1 MSKRGSGDA
10 GRSDDFSDDDL
21 INAEFESMVEGLS
34 LDESSPT
41 TYLDELDSFE
51 DLNRFTPPAIPK
63 KSMKEELRDA
73 LRAITRWKN
82 NPRNDHPE
90 DGAAL

>member
-1 MSKRGSGDA
+1 MNRRDSSDA
-10 GRSDDFSDDDL
+10 GRSDDFDDDDL

-34 LDESSPT
+34 LDESTPS

-51 DLNRFTPPAIPK
+51 DQNRFTPPAIPK
-63 KSMKEELRDA
+63 KSLKDEIRDA
-73 LRAITRWKN
+73 FRAITRWKN
-82 NPRNDHPE
+82 NPHNDHPE

>member
-1 MSKRGSGDA
+1 MSKRDSGDA
-10 GRSDDFSDDDL
+10 GRSDEFSDDDL

-73 LRAITRWKN
+73 FRAITRWKN

>member
-1 MSKRGSGDA
+1 MSKRDSSNLGGGDHF
-10 GRSDDFSDDDL
+10 DDDDL

-41 TYLDELDSFE
+41 TYLDELDSFV
-51 DLNRFTPPAIPK
+51 DQNRFTPAAIPK
-63 KSMKEELRDA
+63 KSLKDEIRDA
-73 LRAITRWKN
+73 FRAITRWKN
-82 NPRNDHPE
+82 NPHNDHPE

>member
-1 MSKRGSGDA
+1 MNRRDSSDA
-10 GRSDDFSDDDL
+10 GRSDDFDDDDL

-34 LDESSPT
+34 LDESTPT

-51 DLNRFTPPAIPK
+51 DQNRFIPPSIPK
-63 KSMKEELRDA
+63 KSLKDEIRDA
-73 LRAITRWKN
+73 IRAITRWKN